1 MQAEHLVM
9 VLSVALVTRELSK
22 TALRVV
28 VLEQLLMVAM
38 LQTIQPLELVVLVVI
53 FLHGLVSR

>member
-1 MQAEHLVM
+1 
-9 VLSVALVTRELSK
+9 LSVALVTRELSK

-38 LQTIQPLELVVLVVI
+38 LQIIQPLALVVLVVI

>member
-38 LQTIQPLELVVLVVI
+38 LQIIQPLALVVLVVI